1 MEIKVDNASVET
13 LVTNEIRLAVAKA
26 IEGKNSYLV
35 QRLVTE
41 VLERKKDHYSRE
53 TIIEGTIDAMIQ
65 SAAKE
70 AAQEWV
76 NQMKPEI
83 KKLVAAKLGSKTKG
97 LIAQVADQLVA
108 NFGKGIDVSVY
119 FNKPG

>member
-119 FNKPG
+119 FKKPD